1 MSTTIDQ
8 RVVEMRF
15 DNKHFENNVQT
26 TMSTLDRLKQSL
38 NLTGASKGLEN
49 VNAAASKVNFSGI
62 TSGIETVQAKFS
74 YMQAT
79 IQHQINRIVD
89 STINAGKR
97 MASAL
102 TIDPIKSG
110 FAEYETQINAVQTIL
125 ANTSHA
131 GTTLQ
136 DVNKVLDDLN
146 LYADKT
152 IYNFTEM
159 TRNIGTFTA
168 AGLGLEESASAIKG
182 IANLAAVSGSTS
194 QQASTAM
201 YQLSQ
206 ALANGRVNLQ
216 DWNSVVNAGMGG
228 KVFQDA
234 LVRTAAAMK
243 GVSEETF
250 RAQNITGS
258 FRESLSSR
266 DGSSWLSTEVLSKT
280 LQQFTGDLSDAELA
294 AMGFTEAQI
303 ENIQKMAVTANE
315 AATKVKTFTQLWD
328 TLKEAA
334 QSGWTQSWEIMVG
347 DFEEAKEELTKI
359 SEVIGG
365 MLNESAERRNTLLT
379 EGLSSG
385 WKQLLAEGITDEEGY
400 KESIEAIAKEHGVAF
415 DEIIRKTEE
424 AGGSFE
430 DALITSL
437 KDGKINS
444 DILSESVTHLA
455 DKMRNMSAEEKKA
468 AGYTDAQ
475 IKSIEKLEAG
485 LKDGSISM
493 DEFVTKMTR
502 LSGRQNIIQALWNSF
517 NALLEILKPIR
528 EAFREVFP
536 PITGEQLYAFT
547 EGLRKLTENFKISD
561 TTAQNIKRT
570 FKGLFSLLDIGVEF
584 IKAIAGGAADLI
596 KNFTGIENGI
606 LGVTASIGDYIS
618 NFRDSVK
625 ETNLLSTA
633 VEKITGF
640 ISLAIDKIK
649 EFGKSVKIG
658 FETPGYE
665 GFIGFLKF
673 VWDFIKK
680 ISLGAVEMF
689 SSLGTGISDIF
700 SNSTFFDA
708 VNSGLFAG
716 ILATVFK
723 FSNGLKGPL
732 DAITGLFEGLTD
744 GSGGVLENIKG
755 ILGDVRDTFK
765 SYQDQLQ
772 AETLKKIA
780 IAIGVLAASI
790 FVISTIDGESLEK
803 SLGAIT
809 VLFAELL
816 ASSALFTKISTNFKG
831 AARSIAAMISISI
844 AIAILAGALKT
855 ISTIDAEGILNGVS
869 AIGILMA
876 ELSIFLMTAKLDG
889 KLTGTAFGV
898 ILLSTA
904 MLILAK
910 AVKNFGSMNW
920 DELGKGLI
928 SIGALLAELAIFTRL
943 SGNAKHVMSTGV
955 GLIAI
960 AAAMK
965 IFASAMK
972 DFSGMSWDEIARG
985 LAGMGGALVELA
997 IATNLMPKNM
1007 VSMGVGLIAVGAAMK
1022 ILASALSDFSGMS
1035 WDEIARGLVAM
1046 GGALAELVIALNLMN
1061 GTLAGSAA
1069 LIIAAGA
1076 LSIIAPVM
1084 KTLGNLTWGEIAKGL
1099 TTLAGAFV
1107 IIGVAGYAL
1116 TPIIPTLLGLAG
1128 AFALFGVATLGI
1140 GAGLTLIGVGVTA
1153 LATALTAGATS
1164 IVASITVIIMG
1175 IIGLIP
1181 AIATELAKGIVI
1193 FIKVLGES
1201 ASIIADSLLKLV
1213 SEVLKSLATYTPQ
1226 IVDSL
1231 LNFLIGIL
1239 NSLADKLPQLI
1250 VAAVRVI
1257 GSFFQ
1262 GIVDALSGLD
1272 TSTLL
1277 KGIAGVGLLSALMIA
1292 LSYVAGLV
1300 PGAMV
1305 GVLGMGVLIAE
1316 LAIVLAAV
1324 GAIAQIP
1331 GLNWLIKE
1339 GGNFLELLGTAIGQF
1354 IGGLAGGI
1362 ASGFSSS
1369 LPKIGAN
1376 LSAFMMN
1383 LEPFIDGAKA
1393 IDNTVLTGVKNLVE
1407 MLLLVT
1413 AANVV
1418 DSIAGWIT
1426 GKSSMSDFGDELVKF
1441 GESLSKFSSIVSGNV
1456 DSGAVE
1462 AAANAGQLLSE
1473 LANSL
1478 PNSGGMK
1485 SWFAGDNNI
1494 ASFGDDLILF
1504 GESITKFS
1512 DTISGKIDSSAVEAA
1527 ANAGKVISEMAAT
1540 LPNSGGVISWFTAD
1554 NDMST
1559 FGREL
1564 VIFGNSMKKF
1574 SDTISGKIDPDAV
1587 TAAANAG
1594 KTIAEMA
1601 NTLPESGGFLSV
1613 FAADND
1619 ISTFARE
1626 LVPFGKA
1633 MAEFSN
1639 VVKGKIDKN
1648 SVESAANAGKI
1659 LAEMAATLPSSGGF
1673 KSLFSSDNDISTF
1686 ASQLT
1691 PFGNAIARFSSTV
1704 DGKINKGAVEAAA
1717 NASKLLGEMANTLP
1731 KSGGFKNLFSSDNDM
1746 TTFAAQLTPFGNAI
1760 VRFSNAVD
1768 GKVNKS
1774 AVESAANAGK
1784 VLSEM
1789 ANTLP
1794 ESGGFASI
1802 FTSDNDMSTFASELI
1817 PFGNAIARFSNTVDG
1832 KVNKSAVESAANAG
1846 KILAEMSASLPSSGG
1861 FASLFTA
1868 DNDMTTF
1875 AAQLTPFGNAIA
1887 NFSSTV
1893 DGKVNG
1899 SAVEAAA
1906 NAGKVIAE
1914 MSSSLPSSGGF
1925 LSMFMADNDIST
1937 FSAQLTPFGN
1947 AIARFS
1953 EAVAGK
1959 VDESAVEAAANA
1971 GKIIAEMANTLPE
1984 SGGFASIFTADNDM
1998 TTFGNQLVPFGT
2010 AIRDFSNIV
2019 TGNVNEEAV
2028 KAAANAGDIM
2038 AQMAA
2043 TLPTTGGITSWFTG
2057 SNDMS
2062 TFGNQLYWFG
2072 KAISDFSSIVTGNV
2086 NEESVNAAAN
2096 AGATMAQMA
2105 ANLPEFGGLM
2115 SWFTADN
2122 DMTTFG
2128 NQLVPFGRAIANFS
2142 SIVTGNVNEEAVQAA
2157 ANAGKTM
2164 AEMSTY
2170 LTSSGGVLSWFTADN
2185 DMSTFA
2191 SQLVPFGRGIANF
2204 SSIVNGT
2211 VNEDSVQA
2219 AANAGK
2225 IIAEMASTLPT
2236 TGGIMSWFN
2245 GDNDMESFG
2254 RQLVPFGRAMKNYS
2268 VAVEGLDAT
2277 AVDSSISAAKALSG
2291 LAQNLPTSGGIIS
2304 WFTGDNDMGS
2314 FANNLVPFGRAIK
2327 NYSLAVL
2334 GIDISSVDASISAAK
2349 KVSSF
2354 IRDLDGFSGNG
2365 VEAFKNAIATL
2376 GKTSVSKFIDSFK
2389 VSTDQL
2395 NNVGGNLI
2403 KAISDGISSKKNVL
2417 FTNIVEI
2424 IKTVLQRIKEKE
2436 PMFNSSGVL
2445 LMSKLASGITTQ
2457 SNSVRIAATSAIN
2470 NAVDGIRTYYDS
2482 FFNAGSYLVDGFASG
2497 ISANSYKASAKA
2509 AAMASAAYDAA
2520 KEALDINSPSKIF
2533 RSLGYSVPEGFA
2545 MGIDRLSY
2553 MAKTSAVSMADVAI
2567 DSVKNSIS
2575 RIAEAVNADIDT
2587 QPTIRPVL
2595 DLSAVESGAGVISG
2609 LFNNR
2614 ASVGVMANV
2623 GSINTMMNRRV
2634 QNGVNSDIISAI
2646 DKLRNDM
2653 SNMGNT
2659 YYTID
2664 GITYSNGTEVADA
2677 ITSLTRAIKMEG
2689 RV

>member
-49 VNAAASKVNFSGI
+49 INTAASKVNFSGI

-89 STINAGKR
+89 STIDAGKR
-97 MASAL
+97 MVSAL
-102 TIDPIKSG
+102 TIDPIKTG

-206 ALANGRVNLQ
+206 ALANGTVNLQ

-234 LVRTAAAMK
+234 LVRTAAAME
-243 GVSEETF
+243 GVTEEAF
-250 RAQNITGS
+250 RAKEITGS
-258 FRESLSSR
+258 FRESISSK
-266 DGSSWLSTEVLSKT
+266 DGPSWLSAEVLSKT
-280 LQQFTGDLSDAELA
+280 LQQFTGDMSDAELA

-334 QSGWTQSWEIMVG
+334 QSGWTSSWEIMMG

-359 SEVIGG
+359 SDVIGG
-365 MLNESAERRNTLLT
+365 MLSESAERRNTLLT

-385 WKQLLAEGITDEEGY
+385 WKQLLAEGIVDEEGF
-400 KESIEAIAKEHGVAF
+400 KESIEAIAKDHGVAF
-415 DEIIRKTEE
+415 DDIIRKTEE

-430 DALITSL
+430 DALIASL

-444 DILSESVTHLA
+444 DMLTESVTHLA
-455 DKMRNMSAEEKKA
+455 DNMRNMSDEERKA
-468 AGYTDAQ
+468 AGYTDAH
-475 IKSIEKLEAG
+475 IKSIEELENG
-485 LKDGSISM
+485 LKNGTISM

-517 NALLEILKPIR
+517 NALLEILKPIK

-561 TTAQNIKRT
+561 ETAQNIKRT
-570 FKGLFSLLDIGVEF
+570 FKGVFSLLDIGVET

-625 ETNLLSTA
+625 ETNLLSVA

-665 GFIGFLKF
+665 GFVGFLKF
-673 VWDFIKK
+673 VWDLIKK
-680 ISLGAVEMF
+680 ISIGAVEMF
-689 SSLGTGISDIF
+689 SSLGSSIVDVF
-700 SNSTFFDA
+700 ADSTFFDA

-723 FSNGLKGPL
+723 FSNGLRGPL
-732 DAITGLFEGLTD
+732 DAITGLFEGLSD

-755 ILGDVRDTFK
+755 ILDDVRGSFEA
-765 SYQDQLQ
+765 YQNQLQ
-772 AETLKKIA
+772 AGTLMKIA
-780 IAIGVLAASI
+780 SAIGILAASI
-790 FVISTIDGESLEK
+790 FVISTIDGDSLEK

-816 ASSALFTKISTNFKG
+816 GSLAIFTNISTNFKG
-831 AARSIAAMISISI
+831 VARSCAAMISISI
-844 AIAILAGALKT
+844 AVSILATALKK
-855 ISTIDAEGILNGVS
+855 IASLDAEGILNGVL

-876 ELSIFLMTAKLDG
+876 ELSIFLQTAKLDG

-920 DELGKGLI
+920 DELGKGLT
-928 SIGALLAELAIFTRL
+928 SIGALLAELIIFTRL
-943 SGNAKHVMSTGV
+943 SGNAKHMISTGV
-955 GLIAI
+955 GLIAVG
-960 AAAMK
+960 AAMK

-972 DFSGMSWDEIARG
+972 DFSGMSWDEITRG
-985 LAGMGGALVELA
+985 LSGMGGALVELA

-1007 VSMGVGLIAVGAAMK
+1007 ISMGAGLIAIGAAMK
-1022 ILASALSDFSGMS
+1022 ILASALTDFSGMS

-1046 GGALAELVIALNLMN
+1046 GGALLELAIGLNLMN

-1076 LSIIAPVM
+1076 LAIIAPVM
-1084 KTLGNLTWGEIAKGL
+1084 KTLGNLTWGQIVKGL

-1116 TPIIPTLLGLAG
+1116 TPVIPTLLGLAG
-1128 AFALFGVATLGI
+1128 AIALFSVATLGI
-1140 GAGLTLIGVGVTA
+1140 GAGLTLIGVGITA

-1164 IVASITVIIMG
+1164 IVASLSVIIMG

-1181 AIATELAKGIVI
+1181 AIATEIAKGIVI
-1193 FIKVLGES
+1193 FVKVIGES

-1231 LNFLIGIL
+1231 LDFLIGIL

-1257 GSFFQ
+1257 GAFFQ

-1316 LAIVLAAV
+1316 LALVLAAV
-1324 GAIAQIP
+1324 GAFAQIP

-1339 GGNFLELLGTAIGQF
+1339 GGNFLELLGTALGQF

-1369 LPKIGAN
+1369 LPKIGDN

-1383 LEPFIDGAKA
+1383 LGPFIDGAKA
-1393 IDNTVLTGVKNLVE
+1393 VDNSVLTGVKNLVKV
-1407 MLLLVT
+1407 LLLVT

-1418 DSIAGWIT
+1418 DSIAGWFT
-1426 GKSSMSDFGDELVKF
+1426 GKSSISDFGDDLVEF
-1441 GESLSKFSSIVSGNV
+1441 GESLAIFSETVSGRV
-1456 DSGAVE
+1456 DSGAVT

-1478 PNSGGMK
+1478 PNSGGIK

-1494 ASFGDDLILF
+1494 ATFGDDLVAF
-1504 GESITKFS
+1504 GEAIVDFS
-1512 DTISGKIDSSAVEAA
+1512 NTVSGKVNPAAVMSAALSGSMMA
-1527 ANAGKVISEMAAT
+1527 EMAKT
-1540 LPNSGGVISWFTAD
+1540 LPNSGGVVSWFTAD

-1559 FGREL
+1559 FGSEL
-1564 VIFGNSMKKF
+1564 VEFGKSIRDFSTAVSGNIDKEAVTAAANAGKIIAEMADTLPDSGGFMSVFTADNDMSTFAKELVPFGEAMAEF
-1574 SDTISGKIDPDAV
+1574 SDTIAGKIDPDAV

-1594 KTIAEMA
+1594 KTLAEMAKVLPESGGLSSIFGADNDISTFANELVPFGRAIRDFSTVVAGNVDNESVKAAVNAGKIIAEMANVLPESGGFGSIFKADNDISTFASQLVPFGRAIRDFSTVVSGNIDNEAVESAANAGKLLAEMANALPESGGFSSIFKSDNDISTFASQLLPFGNAMKNFSTVISGNIDEGAVEAAANAGKLLAEMSSNLPKTGGFASIFTADNDMSTFGSQMVAFGTAIRDFSYAVDGKINESAVEAAANAGKILAEMSATLPKTGGFASIFMTDNDMTTFGSQLVPFGRAIRDFSLVVSGNVNGEAVEAAANAGKVMAEMA
-1601 NTLPESGGFLSV
+1601 NTLPESGGF
-1613 FAADND
+1613 
-1619 ISTFARE
+1619 
-1626 LVPFGKA
+1626 
-1633 MAEFSN
+1633 M
-1639 VVKGKIDKN
+1639 
-1648 SVESAANAGKI
+1648 
-1659 LAEMAATLPSSGGF
+1659 
-1673 KSLFSSDNDISTF
+1673 
-1686 ASQLT
+1686 
-1691 PFGNAIARFSSTV
+1691 
-1704 DGKINKGAVEAAA
+1704 
-1717 NASKLLGEMANTLP
+1717 
-1731 KSGGFKNLFSSDNDM
+1731 
-1746 TTFAAQLTPFGNAI
+1746 
-1760 VRFSNAVD
+1760 
-1768 GKVNKS
+1768 
-1774 AVESAANAGK
+1774 
-1784 VLSEM
+1784 
-1789 ANTLP
+1789 
-1794 ESGGFASI
+1794 
-1802 FTSDNDMSTFASELI
+1802 
-1817 PFGNAIARFSNTVDG
+1817 
-1832 KVNKSAVESAANAG
+1832 
-1846 KILAEMSASLPSSGG
+1846 
-1861 FASLFTA
+1861 
-1868 DNDMTTF
+1868 
-1875 AAQLTPFGNAIA
+1875 
-1887 NFSSTV
+1887 
-1893 DGKVNG
+1893 
-1899 SAVEAAA
+1899 
-1906 NAGKVIAE
+1906 
-1914 MSSSLPSSGGF
+1914 
-1925 LSMFMADNDIST
+1925 
-1937 FSAQLTPFGN
+1937 
-1947 AIARFS
+1947 
-1953 EAVAGK
+1953 
-1959 VDESAVEAAANA
+1959 
-1971 GKIIAEMANTLPE
+1971 
-1984 SGGFASIFTADNDM
+1984 SIFTADNDM
-1998 TTFGNQLVPFGT
+1998 SSFGSQLVPFGR
-2010 AIRDFSNIV
+2010 AIADFSNIVSGNINEDAIYAAANAGKVMGEMAATLPTTGGLVSWFTGDNDMTAFGSQLYLFGKAISDFSSTV

-2028 KAAANAGDIM
+2028 
-2038 AQMAA
+2038 
-2043 TLPTTGGITSWFTG
+2043 T
-2057 SNDMS
+2057 
-2062 TFGNQLYWFG
+2062 
-2072 KAISDFSSIVTGNV
+2072 
-2086 NEESVNAAAN
+2086 AAAN

-2115 SWFTADN
+2115 SWFGADN
-2122 DMTTFG
+2122 DMTTFA
-2128 NQLVPFGRAIANFS
+2128 NQLMPFGRAIADFS
-2142 SIVTGNVNEEAVQAA
+2142 SIVAGNVNDEAVTAA

-2170 LTSSGGVLSWFTADN
+2170 LTSSGGILSWFTADN
-2185 DMSTFA
+2185 DMTTFA

-2204 SSIVNGT
+2204 SSIVAGN
-2211 VNEDSVQA
+2211 VNEESVQA

-2225 IIAEMASTLPT
+2225 ILAEMANTLPT

-2245 GDNDMESFG
+2245 GDNDMSTFG
-2254 RQLVPFGRAMKNYS
+2254 NQLVPFGRAMKNYS
-2268 VAVEGLDAT
+2268 IAVEGLNADAI
-2277 AVDSSISAAKALSG
+2277 SSSVTAAKSLSD
-2291 LAQNLPTSGGIIS
+2291 LSQNLPTSGGIVG
-2304 WFTGDNDMGS
+2304 WFTGDNDMS
-2314 FANNLVPFGRAIK
+2314 TFAANLVPFGRALKNYSNAVEGVDVESVKSSVSAGKSIVNFINGLGEFTSSGAEEFVIAINTLGTASITSFINAFNVSTEQVYTLGSNLINTLVNGIKSRQLHLTTTAANLIDEMLKRMKNKETMFNSTAIALINKFATGISSQTSKIKNVIDTLLDSAVSNIK
-2327 NYSLAVL
+2327 NY
-2334 GIDISSVDASISAAK
+2334 
-2349 KVSSF
+2349 
-2354 IRDLDGFSGNG
+2354 
-2365 VEAFKNAIATL
+2365 
-2376 GKTSVSKFIDSFK
+2376 
-2389 VSTDQL
+2389 
-2395 NNVGGNLI
+2395 
-2403 KAISDGISSKKNVL
+2403 
-2417 FTNIVEI
+2417 
-2424 IKTVLQRIKEKE
+2424 
-2436 PMFNSSGVL
+2436 
-2445 LMSKLASGITTQ
+2445 
-2457 SNSVRIAATSAIN
+2457 
-2470 NAVDGIRTYYDS
+2470 YDNFYS
-2482 FFNAGSYLVDGFASG
+2482 AGSYLVDGFAAG
-2497 ISANSYKASAKA
+2497 ISANSFKAAAKA
-2509 AAMASAAYDAA
+2509 AAMASAAYSAA
-2520 KEALDINSPSKIF
+2520 KAALAINSPSKLF

-2545 MGIDRLSY
+2545 IGIDRLAY
-2553 MAKTSAVSMADVAI
+2553 MAKNSAVSMTDMAVDG
-2567 DSVKNSIS
+2567 VKNSIS
-2575 RIAEAVNADIDT
+2575 RIAEAVNTDIDT

-2595 DLSAVESGAGVISG
+2595 DLSDVESGAGAISG
-2609 LFNNR
+2609 LFNNK

-2623 GSINTMMNRRV
+2623 GSINAMMNRRN

-2646 DKLRNDM
+2646 DKLRGDL
-2653 SNMGNT
+2653 SNVGNT